1 MLVPGDIVRLSLG
14 DRVPADLRIIHCVDL
29 KTECSSLTGESEA
42 ITACVTA
49 QNAAPL
55 EARNLVFSSSLVMNG
70 EGLGVVTRTGDATM
84 IGCIAALAAG
94 SGRGSSETLLEGEI
108 RRGVNLL
115 ARLAIVTAFVFFGIG
130 MGRHQPVISTF
141 INGVACAV
149 AWKGLAAEEACL
161 SAVSH
166 VFAFPTLRLYSGAGG
181 EHPGG
186 AAHDGHQLPVH
197 HRQAHGQPRGAH
209 QAGAP
214 RCAPCAKQPSGRVL
228 TRSIHPPRIRQTS
241 SSRWAA
247 PR

>member
-14 DRVPADLRIIHCVDL
+14 DRVPADLRVIHCVDL

-49 QNAAPL
+49 QNTAPL

-141 INGVACAV
+141 ING
-149 AWKGLAAEEACL
+149 
-161 SAVSH
+161 
-166 VFAFPTLRLYSGAGG
+166 
-181 EHPGG
+181 
-186 AAHDGHQLPVH
+186 
-197 HRQAHGQPRGAH
+197 
-209 QAGAP
+209 AP
-214 RCAPCAKQPSGRVL
+214 RRVRHAP
-228 TRSIHPPRIRQTS
+228 
-241 SSRWAA
+241 
-247 PR
+247 